1 MQQKLAEYVDKDILA
16 SDASDGPEGSKE
28 AGDDDMSEEISDDS
42 NDEAKTQEDGD
53 KTPRSPDSTTKSA
66 SKTKSRTELQIEDEK
81 PSPKK
86 HKRKGDY
93 HSVSTSYSRVF
104 VHRLWDPP
112 MQSFQQLMT
121 EFLIFISRSC
131 LVNRKSL
138 N

>member
-1 MQQKLAEYVDKDILA
+1 MDKDILA

-81 PSPKK
+81 SSPKK
-86 HKRKGDY
+86 EKRNGDY
-93 HSVSTSYSRVF
+93 HSVIASHS
-104 VHRLWDPP
+104 
-112 MQSFQQLMT
+112 
-121 EFLIFISRSC
+121 
-131 LVNRKSL
+131 
-138 N
+138 